1 MKINDIKDLLK
12 FITKLEIEEI
22 NIETKNINIKI
33 KKNKKDHIISKQINN
48 KDHIISKQINNKD
61 HIISKQINNKDH
73 IISKEIKNKDHV
85 ISEEINNKDHVI
97 SEKIKLQNVKNKSNY
112 IEIKSPLIG
121 MFYIKLNPKE
131 KDFIKEGDIVQKGKT
146 ICIIESMK
154 IFNEIK
160 SEFNFKVIKILI
172 NNNSFVGYN
181 SKLFLISKLV

>member
-33 KKNKKDHIISKQINN
+33 KKNKKDHIISKEINN

-61 HIISKQINNKDH
+61 HIISKQ
-73 IISKEIKNKDHV
+73 
-85 ISEEINNKDHVI
+85 INNKDHVI

-131 KDFIKEGDIVQKGKT
+131 KDFIKEGDIIQKGKT

-160 SEFNFKVIKILI
+160 SEFKFKVIKILI

>member
-22 NIETKNINIKI
+22 NIETKSINIKI
-33 KKNKKDHIISKQINN
+33 KKNKKDHV
-48 KDHIISKQINNKD
+48 
-61 HIISKQINNKDH
+61 
-73 IISKEIKNKDHV
+73 ISKEINKKDHV
-85 ISEEINNKDHVI
+85 ISKEINKKDHVI
-97 SEKIKLQNVKNKSNY
+97 SEKIKLKNIKDKNNY

-131 KDFIKEGDIVQKGKT
+131 KNFIKEGDIIEKGKT

-160 SEFNFKVIKILI
+160 SEFKCKIVKILI
-172 NNNSFVGYN
+172 NNNSFVEYN
-181 SKLFLISKLV
+181 SKLFLISKSV

>member
-33 KKNKKDHIISKQINN
+33 KKNKKDHIISKEINN
-48 KDHIISKQINNKD
+48 KDHIISKQ
-61 HIISKQINNKDH
+61 
-73 IISKEIKNKDHV
+73 
-85 ISEEINNKDHVI
+85 INNKDHVI

-131 KDFIKEGDIVQKGKT
+131 KDFIKEGDIIQKGKT

-160 SEFNFKVIKILI
+160 SEFKFKVIKILI

>member
-22 NIETKNINIKI
+22 NIETKSINIKI
-33 KKNKKDHIISKQINN
+33 KKNKKDHV
-48 KDHIISKQINNKD
+48 
-61 HIISKQINNKDH
+61 
-73 IISKEIKNKDHV
+73 ISKEINKKDHV
-85 ISEEINNKDHVI
+85 ISKEINKKDHVISKEINKKDHVI
-97 SEKIKLQNVKNKSNY
+97 SEKIKLKNIKDKNNY

-131 KDFIKEGDIVQKGKT
+131 KNFIKEGDIIEKGKT

-160 SEFNFKVIKILI
+160 SEFKCKIVKILI
-172 NNNSFVGYN
+172 NNNSFVEYN
-181 SKLFLISKLV
+181 SKLFLISKSV